1 MSVRLPAVAG
11 LFYPEDPQE
20 LRALLA
26 EYLDAAEERE
36 AIAPPPKAMVV
47 PHAGYIYSGPIAASA
62 YVSLKPAAAQIERVV
77 LLGPAHRVA
86 VSGLAVPSS
95 TAFRTPLGD
104 VPIDREAVARAL
116 TLPQVKVNDRAHAP
130 EHSLEV
136 HLPFLQTLLPRF
148 ALVPLVVGDA
158 APAEVGQVLDLL
170 WGGAETLVVVSSD
183 LSHYL
188 DYQSARR
195 IDACTAQAI
204 EKLQIDDV
212 GYEQACGRNPING
225 LLAVAPAHNLH
236 VETVDLR
243 NSGDT
248 AGDKHRVVGYGSF
261 LFR

>member
-11 LFYPEDPQE
+11 LFYPDDPAE

-36 AIAPPPKAMVV
+36 DIPPAPKAMVV
-47 PHAGYIYSGPIAASA
+47 PHAGYIYSGPVAASA
-62 YVSLKPAAAQIERVV
+62 YVALKPAAAKIERVV

-86 VSGLAVPSS
+86 VNGLAVPSA

-104 VPIDREAVARAL
+104 VPIDRDAVAKAL

-148 ALVPLVVGDA
+148 ALVPFVVGDA
-158 APAEVGQVLDLL
+158 APAEVGEVIELL
-170 WGGAETLVVVSSD
+170 WGGDETLVVVSSD

-188 DYQSARR
+188 DYATARR
-195 IDACTAQAI
+195 VDSVTAQAI
-204 EKLQIDDV
+204 EQLRPADV
-212 GYEQACGRNPING
+212 GYEQSCGRNPING
-225 LLAVAPAHNLH
+225 LLAVAPAHGLH
-236 VETVDLR
+236 VQTVDLR

-248 AGDKHRVVGYGSF
+248 AGDRNRVVGYGSF